1 MTRSLHLLGSG
12 DTNKSE
18 HQGERHTDGV
28 AGGQT
33 GARELRV
40 DGTALARKDLA
51 GGVEAV
57 EVASELLGKVRQ
69 AERARSR
76 AQLPMRSVSSLS
88 LRERA
93 SSVGSVSSE

>member
-1 MTRSLHLLGSG
+1 MG
-12 DTNKSE
+12 DRAFEAQSNQTNAVKRPALTSARGQKRQRGK

-69 AERARSR
+69 AERGRD
-76 AQLPMRSVSSLS
+76 
-88 LRERA
+88 REHSYR
-93 SSVGSVSSE
+93 